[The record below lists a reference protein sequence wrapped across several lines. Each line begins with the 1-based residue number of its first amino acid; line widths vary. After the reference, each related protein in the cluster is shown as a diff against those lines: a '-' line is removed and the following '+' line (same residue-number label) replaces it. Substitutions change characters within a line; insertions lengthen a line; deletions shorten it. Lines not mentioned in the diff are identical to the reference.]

1 MLHASLPS
9 NGPCPCALLLQVQE
23 LRKRSDNLP
32 DDYLV
37 VFVGEQQQNR
47 PLLLT
52 FDVACRSPGVLLQL
66 NAGRS

>member
-1 MLHASLPS
+1 
-9 NGPCPCALLLQVQE
+9 LQVQE

-47 PLLLT
+47 TLLLT
-52 FDVACRSPGVLLQL
+52 FDAACRSPGVLLQL
-66 NAGRS
+66 NAGCN